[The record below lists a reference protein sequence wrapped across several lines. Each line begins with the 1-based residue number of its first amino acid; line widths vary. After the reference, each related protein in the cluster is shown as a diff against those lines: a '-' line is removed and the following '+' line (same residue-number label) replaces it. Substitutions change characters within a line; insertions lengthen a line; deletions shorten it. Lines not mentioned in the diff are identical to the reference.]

1 MKDLTPALK
10 SHIRQGVT
18 TLCTCLE
25 IIRKDGRSFRF
36 TDHDQ
41 VLRIGSSEYVPYSS
55 FARTSITTGLDL
67 EVDQMEVRGILNS
80 KHIARADVA
89 SGLFDFAEVRVFI
102 VNWMEPDS
110 GSTTLRTGWLGEVTM
125 NEDSTFIA
133 ELRGLTQVYT
143 YRIGE
148 GYAPE
153 CRADL
158 GDRRCRVAIS
168 PADWRPGGYYRRGD
182 VVRGIINVATGYL
195 NLSLQNPSFDN
206 DAATL
211 PVTVRDIEGWTSYGD
226 PRGRWTVRQTP
237 FFGLGGKDSYAAFG
251 TDDGWTLSDVT
262 NNDGDG
268 HTVADIGMYQDVDLI
283 AQGGDAVQLDTGLCR
298 LFATVWYAC
307 INPKEAGARFRVFA
321 LDGAGVQIGASAIY
335 DTGLKKTAEDR
346 WFQEIVRDILI
357 PAGTRRLRVD
367 LFAHKR
373 SRYSEGAAFDTV
385 TLAVNFP
392 DGTLGS
398 SSQYGDVAFQCIT
411 AGTSGAEE
419 PAWSN
424 LLGDTI
430 QDGAV
435 TWKAV
440 KSYKK
445 SMTVIG
451 TSDGGRTVVTSALGD
466 AVGYYDGGLMI
477 WETGPNAG
485 RAQEI
490 KVSAAASVTLFQRPY
505 HIPRAGDRFV
515 IHPGCD
521 KTRASC
527 KDKFANILNFRG
539 EPDVPGQDK
548 YYQTPNAPAM

>member
-1 MKDLTPALK
+1 MKDLSPQLK
-10 SHIRQGVT
+10 THIRQGVT
-18 TLCTCLE
+18 TLCSCLE
-25 IIRKDGRSFRF
+25 ITRRDGMSYRF

-41 VLRIGSSEYVPYSS
+41 PLRIGSAEYIPYSS
-55 FARTSITTGLDL
+55 FARTSITTGVEL

-80 KHIARADVA
+80 KHISRGDVA

-102 VNWMEPDS
+102 VNWMDPE
-110 GSTTLRTGWLGEVTM
+110 GGTTTLRTGWLGEVTM
-125 NEDSTFIA
+125 NEDSTFVA

-168 PADWRPGGYYRRGD
+168 PSDWRPGAYYRRGD
-182 VVRGIINVATGYL
+182 VVRGIINVATGYM
-195 NLSLQNPSFDN
+195 NLSLVNPSFDQ
-206 DAATL
+206 DAGTL
-211 PVTVRDIEGWTSYGD
+211 PTTVRDIEGWTSYGD

-251 TDDGWTLSDVT
+251 TDDGWTQADET
-262 NNDGDG
+262 NNDGGG
-268 HTVADIGMYQDVDLI
+268 HTVADIGMYQDVDI
-283 AQGGDAVQLDTGLCR
+283 MAQGGDAVQLDTGLCR
-298 LFATVWYAC
+298 LYSTIWFACV
-307 INPKEAGARFRVFA
+307 NSKEAGARYRVYA
-321 LDGAGVQIGASAIY
+321 LDANRAQIGASAIY

-346 WFQEIVRDILI
+346 WFQEIVRDVLI
-357 PAGTRRLRVD
+357 PPGTRFLRFD

-373 SRYSEGAAFDTV
+373 YRYSEGAAFDTV
-385 TLAVNFP
+385 TAAINFP

-398 SSQYGDVAFQCIT
+398 ADQYGDVAFQCIA
-411 AGTSGAEE
+411 AGVSGATE
-419 PAWSN
+419 PSWSN
-424 LLGDTI
+424 MIGDTVT
-430 QDGAV
+430 DGGI
-435 TWKAV
+435 TWKAI

-445 SMTVIG
+445 AVTVMG
-451 TSDGGRTVVTSALGD
+451 TSDKGRTIVVSSTGEA
-466 AVGYYDGGLMI
+466 AGYYDGGLLI
-477 WETGPNAG
+477 WETGKNAG

-490 KVSAAASVTLFQRPY
+490 KVSSGNAVTLFQRPY
-505 HIPRAGDRFV
+505 HIPQAGDRFV

-521 KTRASC
+521 KTRSTC
-527 KDKFANILNFRG
+527 KEKFANILNFRG